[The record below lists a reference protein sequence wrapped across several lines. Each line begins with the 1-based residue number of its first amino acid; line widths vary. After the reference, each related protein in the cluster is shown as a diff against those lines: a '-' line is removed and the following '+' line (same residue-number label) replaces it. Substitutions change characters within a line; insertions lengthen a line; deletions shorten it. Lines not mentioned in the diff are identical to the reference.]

1 MATKL
6 VPLALV
12 VLALAAVPVAL
23 ADGGTNPPPTG
34 TTPTA
39 TQGQAPA
46 QDRAGNAVRLRLQIL
61 RDRLQLVELRFARHC
76 GSGASGPAQQGVGQQ
91 CVQFAQKV
99 EAGLQKLDSKV
110 QAKIQTL
117 QSCTS
122 SSTDPSC
129 KNADKKV
136 ALLQQVD
143 TRLQTLIQKV
153 QAWLNGS
160 SSSSSSSTSGGSS
173 TSESGLD
180 QAAAGLG
187 QLTQQVGG
195 TKP

>member
-23 ADGGTNPPPTG
+23 ADDGTNPPPTD
-34 TTPTA
+34 TTPAA

-46 QDRAGNAVRLRLQIL
+46 QGQAGNAVRLRLQLL
-61 RDRLQLVELRFARHC
+61 RDRIQLVEQRFARHC
-76 GSGASGPAQQGVGQQ
+76 GSGASGAPQQ
-91 CVQFAQKV
+91 CVQFARKI

-122 SSTDPSC
+122 TSTDQSC
-129 KNADKKV
+129 KNADKKI

-143 TRLQTLIQKV
+143 QRLQTLIQKV
-153 QAWLNGS
+153 QSWLSG

-180 QAAAGLG
+180 QAASGLG

-195 TKP
+195 TTP